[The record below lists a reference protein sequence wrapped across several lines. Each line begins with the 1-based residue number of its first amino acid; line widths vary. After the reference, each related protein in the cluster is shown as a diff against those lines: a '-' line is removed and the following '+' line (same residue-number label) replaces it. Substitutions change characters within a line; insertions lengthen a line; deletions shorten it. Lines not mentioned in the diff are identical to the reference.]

1 MTLYYIED
9 FYWSME
15 KQREHRKKKKAF
27 KTLRQFVVWS
37 FSEGKW
43 KTMSMIYASFS
54 PNCNQFLQVSNS
66 NLFSESYSASLS

>member
-9 FYWSME
+9 FDWSME
-15 KQREHRKKKKAF
+15 KQREHRKKKTAF
-27 KTLRQFVVWS
+27 KTLRQFLVWS